1 MWAKAGDFLGGTKKD
16 AKGVSELSLPL
27 IKRALSERRDYFQ
40 LDSLVGGI
48 NQSAAFRRDPLA
60 AAIFISLRLREVP
73 KVTIS
78 LVQMRILAGGA
89 VAAREKLSFNQECT
103 PTLIWTKLVKGAM
116 FAETERES
124 SVRATPIYDQDG
136 SL

>member
-1 MWAKAGDFLGGTKKD
+1 M
-16 AKGVSELSLPL
+16 
-27 IKRALSERRDYFQ
+27 IKRVLSERRDYFQ
-40 LDSLVGGI
+40 PDCRVGGI

-60 AAIFISLRLREVP
+60 AAIFISLRLREVL

-89 VAAREKLSFNQECT
+89 CGCERE
-103 PTLIWTKLVKGAM
+103 TLIQPRVHANINLDQISQRGDVC
-116 FAETERES
+116 AETERERES
-124 SVRATPIYDQDG
+124 SLCEQHLYDQNG